1 MSLAFTFV
9 DVAVVAIVVVSMIF
23 AIWRGFISET
33 LSIFAWAAAAFATLY
48 FGPFIAPIV
57 SHLLSP
63 AWLAWLVGYV
73 GVFLFVLIPISY
85 GSFRLSESVQRSSVG
100 PLDRTL
106 GGIFGVARGLVVVG
120 GLYILFTLFV
130 PVRDHPASLRDAK
143 LLPVIQ
149 RSAEFLIS
157 LAPVDTRTAA
167 ERRLEVAPARHPVRA
182 ASDRDSHAEN
192 PDAHKRAAKSYGAND
207 RQALDKLIEASGGSR
222 NDKP

>member
-9 DVAVVAIVVVSMIF
+9 DVAVVAIVIASMIF

-57 SHLLSP
+57 SHLFSP
-63 AWLAWLVGYV
+63 SWLAWLVGYV

-106 GGIFGVARGLVVVG
+106 GAIFGIARGLVIVG

-130 PVRDHPASLRDAK
+130 PVREHPAPLRDAK
-143 LLPVIQ
+143 LLPLIQ
-149 RSAEFLIS
+149 RSAEILIS

-167 ERRLEVAPARHPVRA
+167 ERRLEVAPAHPQRA
-182 ASDRDSHAEN
+182 ASDRDKRPETR
-192 PDAHKRAAKSYGAND
+192 DTHKHAAKAYGAGD
-207 RQALDKLIEASGGSR
+207 RQALDKLIEATGGSR

>member
-1 MSLAFTFV
+1 
-9 DVAVVAIVVVSMIF
+9 MIF

-57 SHLLSP
+57 SHLFSP

-106 GGIFGVARGLVVVG
+106 GAIFGVARGLVVVG

-130 PVRDHPASLRDAK
+130 PVRDHPTSLRDAK

-192 PDAHKRAAKSYGAND
+192 PDAHKRAAKSYGAGD

>member
-9 DVAVVAIVVVSMIF
+9 DLAVVAIIVLSMIF

-48 FGPFIAPIV
+48 FGPFVAPMV
-57 SHLLSP
+57 SHLFSP
-63 AWLAWLVGYV
+63 HWLAWLIGYV

-106 GGIFGVARGLVVVG
+106 GAVFGLARGFAIVG

-130 PVRDHPASLRDAK
+130 PIRDHPSSLREAK
-143 LLPVIQ
+143 LLPLIQ
-149 RSAEFLIS
+149 RSAEVLIS
-157 LAPVDTRTAA
+157 LAPVDTRVAA
-167 ERRLEVAPARHPVRA
+167 ERRLDVAPQDRQRT
-182 ASDRDSHAEN
+182 ASDRTER
-192 PDAHKRAAKSYGAND
+192 PPTQDAHQHAAKAYGARD
-207 RQALDKLIEASGGSR
+207 RRALDKLIETTGNGQ

>member
-9 DVAVVAIVVVSMIF
+9 DVAVVAIVILSMIF

-57 SHLLSP
+57 SHLFSP
-63 AWLAWLVGYV
+63 HWLAWFIGYV

-85 GSFRLSESVQRSSVG
+85 GSFRLSDSVQRSSVG

-106 GGIFGVARGLVVVG
+106 GAVFGVVRGLVMVG

-143 LLPVIQ
+143 LLPLIQ

-167 ERRLEVAPARHPVRA
+167 ERRLEVAPRHEERT
-182 ASDRDSHAEN
+182 ASDRDRRPE
-192 PDAHKRAAKSYGAND
+192 PRDTHKRAAKAYGAKD
-207 RQALDKLIEASGGSR
+207 RQALDKLIEATGGSR
-222 NDKP
+222 SGKP

>member
-9 DVAVVAIVVVSMIF
+9 DVAVVAIVIISMIF

-48 FGPFIAPIV
+48 FGPFIAPMV
-57 SHLLSP
+57 SHLISP

-85 GSFRLSESVQRSSVG
+85 GSFKLSESVQRSSVG

-106 GGIFGVARGLVVVG
+106 GGVFGVARGLVIVG

-143 LLPVIQ
+143 LLPLIQ
-149 RSAEFLIS
+149 RSAKFLIS

-167 ERRLEVAPARHPVRA
+167 ERRLEVAPRYQERT
-182 ASDRDSHAEN
+182 ASDRDRRPETQ
-192 PDAHKRAAKSYGAND
+192 DAHRRAAKSYGAKD
-207 RQALDKLIEASGGSR
+207 RQALDKLIETNGGSR
-222 NDKP
+222 SDKP

>member
-1 MSLAFTFV
+1 MSLAFTFI
-9 DVAVVAIVVVSMIF
+9 DVVVVAIVIVSMIF

-48 FGPFIAPIV
+48 FGPFVAPVV
-57 SHLLSP
+57 SHLFSP
-63 AWLAWLVGYV
+63 HWLAWLVGYA

-106 GGIFGVARGLVVVG
+106 GAIFGIVRGLVIVG

-130 PVRDHPASLRDAK
+130 PVREHPTPLRDAK
-143 LLPVIQ
+143 LLPLIQ

-167 ERRLEVAPARHPVRA
+167 ERRLEVAPARAQKA
-182 ASDRDSHAEN
+182 ASDRDSRQETQDTHR
-192 PDAHKRAAKSYGAND
+192 PAAKAYGAKD
-207 RQALDKLIEASGGSR
+207 RQALDKLIEATGSQSK
-222 NDKP
+222 KP